1 MLVPALL
8 SLSLSLAP
16 LDSGGGEAGLLLDR
30 LLAGELPAAPACTAC
45 VEGCSESCLAQA
57 AAWNEKR
64 SANLAAVWAKEAAA
78 RPELADAL
86 HGELLAR
93 FRAANDARPVL
104 LEFVGHLPVGAEAT
118 LEDELFDVGAESFE
132 LDHVLAFASRGS
144 KACADEL
151 RRAARG
157 CNEKAV
163 CDLRPAVFVALTG
176 DDVARPALE
185 RGASIEPAAGATQ
198 ALLAALGLE
207 ALGDAGRVGEV
218 QAGVMEA
225 TLAALDA
232 DDLVRARRLVAE
244 AEFFADFRSK
254 AASKKRVKKS
264 FKKAALAGKNRRR
277 RIRVPTFFRLS
288 ARSTV
293 SALRKTR
300 LREATAG
307 RALARNRSAFR
318 FRSRRARDHSSDLGL
333 ARGMEPAGQPLR

>member
-30 LLAGELPAAPACTAC
+30 LLAGELPAVPACTACTAC

-176 DDVARPALE
+176 DDLARPALE

-254 AASKKRVKKS
+254 AASKKQV
-264 FKKAALAGKNRRR
+264 KKAALRAGKKGKAYGLRHAPLALFGGELEAFCR
-277 RIRVPTFFRLS
+277 
-288 ARSTV
+288 ARSEELKSPEDV
-293 SALRKTR
+293 F
-300 LREATAG
+300 
-307 RALARNRSAFR
+307 RAIESVT
-318 FRSRRARDHSSDLGL
+318 
-333 ARGMEPAGQPLR
+333 PL